1 VIQVTQPT
9 AEAREGGSFPELEAI
24 LARHGYNPGALIAIL
39 QETQEAYGYLPPAAL
54 RHIAARTRLRPAH
67 VYGVATFYTQFRL
80 QPVGKR
86 VIMVCQGTA
95 CHVNGG
101 KAILQAL
108 SEELG
113 IKEGETTP
121 DGEFTLQTVACLGCC
136 SLAPV
141 MMVNGEA
148 YGQLTPEKARRII
161 RDLRGSPASS
171 AAAAAPANE
180 TGR

>member
-1 VIQVTQPT
+1 MTQSTPN
-9 AEAREGGSFPELEAI
+9 APEAGSFPELDAI
-24 LARHGYNPGALIAIL
+24 LARHGHNPGALIAIL

-54 RHIAARTRLRPAH
+54 RYIAAHTRLRPAH

-80 QPVGKR
+80 KPVGKR
-86 VIMVCQGTA
+86 VVMVCQGTA

-108 SEELG
+108 TEELG
-113 IKEGETTP
+113 VQEGETTP

-161 RDLRGSPASS
+161 RELRGSS
-171 AAAAAPANE
+171 ATPAAPAARANE
-180 TGR
+180 IGR

>member
-1 VIQVTQPT
+1 MATTT
-9 AEAREGGSFPELEAI
+9 APAPADSDPLFLAPADAI
-24 LARHGYNPGALIAIL
+24 LERHGCAPGALIAIL
-39 QETQEAYGYLPPAAL
+39 QEIQSAYGYLPAPVL
-54 RHIAARTRLRPAH
+54 KHIAARTRLRPAH
-67 VYGVATFYTQFRL
+67 VYGVATFYAQFRL
-80 QPVGKR
+80 QPLGR
-86 VIMVCQGTA
+86 QVIMVCQGTA

-113 IKEGETTP
+113 INEGETTP

-148 YGQLTPEKARRII
+148 YGQLTPDKARRII
-161 RDLRGSPASS
+161 RELRPTPAPPAPQPPSS
-171 AAAAAPANE
+171 QV
-180 TGR
+180 

>member
-1 VIQVTQPT
+1 VTQTT
-9 AEAREGGSFPELEAI
+9 AKAPEAASFPELDAI
-24 LARHGYNPGALIAIL
+24 LARHGHNPGALIAIL
-39 QETQEAYGYLPPAAL
+39 QETQEVYGYLPPAAL
-54 RHIAARTRLRPAH
+54 RYIAARTRLRPAH

-101 KAILQAL
+101 NTIFQAL

-141 MMVNGEA
+141 MMINGEA
-148 YGQLTPEKARRII
+148 YGKLTPEKARRII
-161 RDLRGSPASS
+161 RDLRGQPA
-171 AAAAAPANE
+171 AQAPAAPPANN